1 MERRGPGLAKCG
13 QVEDAPEHISKPLRR
28 LHLACVVVATLG
40 ASVTSAALVAHG
52 SPVLAFL
59 LGCLA
64 LAGSVVVALAEVFA
78 HPEDP

>member
-1 MERRGPGLAKCG
+1 MTAAAIFGALM
-13 QVEDAPEHISKPLRR
+13 
-28 LHLACVVVATLG
+28 LG
-40 ASVTSAALVAHG
+40 AILAHHG

-78 HPEDP
+78 RPEDP